1 MTVLNVAGLLREA
14 PGAVR
19 EVRLRDRYLS
29 LGPDVELAG
38 PLNGMLRFQ
47 RTNRGIL
54 VRGEIE
60 APVRRTCARCLEA
73 FVEPVSIRISEEF
86 LPSIDPETGAAVEHE
101 TGDPSTQF
109 IDDHHEIDLTSV
121 IREEFALAEPMHG
134 CVGRIVQASA
144 PSAARGWTG
153 TTWRTP
159 PTRSI
164 RGWQGW
170 RASWTAITEGK
181 PRSSPSGGRPGILRR
196 PTESSTR
203 SHAWASP
210 SEKYR
215 RRARV
220 SGAHTWRSARRHSSN
235 AAIATS

>member
-38 PLNGMLRFQ
+38 PLNGLLRFQ

-54 VRGEIE
+54 VRGGIE

-86 LPSIDPETGAAVEHE
+86 LPSIDPETGAAVEHDPD
-101 TGDPSTQF
+101 DPSTQF

-121 IREEFALAEPMHG
+121 IREEFALAEPMHPLCRPDCPG
-134 CVGRIVQASA
+134 LCAECG
-144 PSAARGWTG
+144 ARLDGDHVAHATDE
-153 TTWRTP
+153 
-159 PTRSI
+159 I
-164 RGWQGW
+164 D
-170 RASWTAITEGK
+170 
-181 PRSSPSGGRPGILRR
+181 PRLAGL
-196 PTESSTR
+196 
-203 SHAWASP
+203 
-210 SEKYR
+210 
-215 RRARV
+215 ARFLD
-220 SGAHTWRSARRHSSN
+220 RDN
-235 AAIATS
+235 